1 MHGVDNACAGLHS
14 SHRCQSSRNLS
25 VLIQPD
31 PALDSVSGYCSC
43 PEIHPTSHECQA
55 SSLRSSLQASASPR
69 RSIWKLRECKYKF
82 DQLTTFSV
90 SWILRRAEGEG
101 KFVSLDKLRLLS
113 LVNTKLSMR
122 KNWEIILKDA
132 EVNEENTVD
141 IYLDM
146 VLLAEEKPEEEEV
159 RLPSPGLGII
169 LIFCNIP

>member
-1 MHGVDNACAGLHS
+1 M
-14 SHRCQSSRNLS
+14 
-25 VLIQPD
+25 
-31 PALDSVSGYCSC
+31 
-43 PEIHPTSHECQA
+43 
-55 SSLRSSLQASASPR
+55 
-69 RSIWKLRECKYKF
+69 
-82 DQLTTFSV
+82 
-90 SWILRRAEGEG
+90 
-101 KFVSLDKLRLLS
+101 SLDKLRLLS
-113 LVNTKLSMR
+113 LVNAKLSMR